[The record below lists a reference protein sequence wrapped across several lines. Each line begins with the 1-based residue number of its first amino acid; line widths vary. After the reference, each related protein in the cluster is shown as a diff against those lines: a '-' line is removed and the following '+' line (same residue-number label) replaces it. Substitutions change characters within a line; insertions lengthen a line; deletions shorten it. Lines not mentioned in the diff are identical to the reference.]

1 MVKSLFLFILLL
13 SSIAHGQ
20 TCPQD
25 DGVESLMSPCQK
37 AYYKYAPSCSFK
49 DVSCL
54 SLALQGLVNKNLFDY
69 RSELRS
75 RYNTPLK
82 RKRYRQTAEY
92 QSHYRAMLRDLDSL
106 KDATFCSEMSSY
118 WLYDLN
124 FKGFLFSPNAIIPKG
139 RLFKLDN
146 VERISA
152 GYDLV
157 EVDESVAVDIEAWET
172 VANEKYVFFKVAGNR
187 KGFVGV
193 EITQYVWLLPNI
205 TFDHEG
211 TAQIEH
217 EGECQDPSF
226 YIYKAGR

>member
-1 MVKSLFLFILLL
+1 
-13 SSIAHGQ
+13 
-20 TCPQD
+20 
-25 DGVESLMSPCQK
+25 
-37 AYYKYAPSCSFK
+37 
-49 DVSCL
+49 
-54 SLALQGLVNKNLFDY
+54 
-69 RSELRS
+69 
-75 RYNTPLK
+75 
-82 RKRYRQTAEY
+82 
-92 QSHYRAMLRDLDSL
+92 MLRDLDSL